1 MATVTT
7 TATALPVPLPEGL
20 VAAAAGLSASRSS
33 DATAAVAPEA
43 AAGENRVHEENE
55 RVAENATSG
64 VADCTDAA
72 KSPAPTGHD
81 RYLLDDVGRLV
92 GLFGNRD
99 GGGGVAWDAS
109 KIVKK
114 DVDTGAPGGAATYTN
129 ILTSSECKWLQ
140 RFCDE
145 QGEEFVLQVRNSYVN
160 KMYQQAFSFW
170 LLGSVHSSFF
180 IGVLHL
186 DLNCLQ

>member
-1 MATVTT
+1 M
-7 TATALPVPLPEGL
+7 
-20 VAAAAGLSASRSS
+20 
-33 DATAAVAPEA
+33 
-43 AAGENRVHEENE
+43 
-55 RVAENATSG
+55 AENATSG

-109 KIVKK
+109 KVVKK